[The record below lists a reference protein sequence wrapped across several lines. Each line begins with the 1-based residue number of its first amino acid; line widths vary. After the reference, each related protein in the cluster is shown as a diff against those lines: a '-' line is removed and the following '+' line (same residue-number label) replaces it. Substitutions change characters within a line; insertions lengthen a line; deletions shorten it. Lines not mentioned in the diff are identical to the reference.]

1 MKNNTGNKYQYFLI
15 GVLIIS
21 LVPLLIIHYYNQP
34 TPEDFYYSGEARKIG
49 LMDSMR
55 VLYKFYGGRYFTY
68 LLISL
73 NPLYFHSVTGYKICT
88 LVLMILFYF
97 VFYIFVSEFTKNRL
111 NLTERILFTLSVF
124 FLYLFA
130 MPSLSQ
136 GFYWLVSAVHYQ
148 LALMLF
154 MLFLIFYSRID
165 KEKNIAKRNL
175 FIFISCLITIAIP
188 GTVELSAAIMV
199 IVAVLL
205 IMTSIIKDKK
215 VSWWL
220 ILIVLITIVCV
231 YFVIKS
237 PGNDQRSV
245 KYTENHNL
253 FISLYSSFIFLFQ
266 TIAGWIF
273 NSPLLP
279 ITVLFTPIFFK
290 ITDPDIS
297 GNRIL
302 EIKLSYSIVIFLLML
317 YTNIFII
324 YWSLGI
330 PPYDRILD
338 FIYFIFLT
346 GWFLIIISLTLF
358 IRNKF
363 GIKEFKLPKYI
374 YAAAGILIVFFIVRE
389 NNISSAYSDLF
400 SGKASEFNIT
410 LFERYDSISKTG
422 SDSLE
427 IDSIRNIPQTFFF
440 QDITK
445 DPKRPFNIGYGSYFN
460 KKYIVRKASAQDN

>member
-1 MKNNTGNKYQYFLI
+1 MKYNTGNKYHYILI
-15 GVLIIS
+15 GVLILL

-88 LVLMILFYF
+88 LGLMILFYF
-97 VFYIFVSEFTKNRL
+97 VLFLFISEFTKNRL
-111 NLTERILFTLSVF
+111 SLTERILFSLSVF

-154 MLFLIFYSRID
+154 MLFFILYSRIE
-165 KEKNIAKRNL
+165 KETGIAKRNL
-175 FIFISCLITIAIP
+175 LIFILCIITAAIP
-188 GTVELSAAIMV
+188 GTVELSAAMMV
-199 IVAVLL
+199 ITAAV
-205 IMTSIIKDKK
+205 IIIRSLVTDKK
-215 VSWWL
+215 VSWWQ
-220 ILIVLITIVCV
+220 ILIALITIVCV

-245 KYTENHNL
+245 KYAENHNL
-253 FISLYSSFIFLFQ
+253 FLSLYSSFTFLFQ
-266 TIAGWIF
+266 TIAGWII
-273 NSPLLP
+273 NSPLAA
-279 ITVLFTPIFFK
+279 ITVLFIPFYFK
-290 ITDPDIS
+290 ITDSDIS
-297 GNRIL
+297 ENSIL
-302 EIKLSYSIVIFLLML
+302 EIKPSYIIVIFLLIL

-358 IRNKF
+358 TRNKF

-374 YAAAGILIVFFIVRE
+374 YAASAILIVFFIARE
-389 NNISSAYSDLF
+389 NNITAAYSDLF
-400 SGKASEFNIT
+400 TGKASEFNRT
-410 LFERYDSISKTG
+410 LYERYDNILKNG

-427 IDSIRNIPQTFFF
+427 IDSIKNIPKTFFF

-445 DPKRPFNIGYGSYFN
+445 DPKRPFNIGYSSYFN

>member
-1 MKNNTGNKYQYFLI
+1 
-15 GVLIIS
+15 
-21 LVPLLIIHYYNQP
+21 
-34 TPEDFYYSGEARKIG
+34 
-49 LMDSMR
+49 
-55 VLYKFYGGRYFTY
+55 
-68 LLISL
+68 
-73 NPLYFHSVTGYKICT
+73 
-88 LVLMILFYF
+88 
-97 VFYIFVSEFTKNRL
+97 
-111 NLTERILFTLSVF
+111 
-124 FLYLFA
+124 
-130 MPSLSQ
+130 
-136 GFYWLVSAVHYQ
+136 
-148 LALMLF
+148 

-302 EIKLSYSIVIFLLML
+302 EIKLSYIIVIFLLML

>member
-1 MKNNTGNKYQYFLI
+1 M
-15 GVLIIS
+15 
-21 LVPLLIIHYYNQP
+21 
-34 TPEDFYYSGEARKIG
+34 
-49 LMDSMR
+49 
-55 VLYKFYGGRYFTY
+55 
-68 LLISL
+68 
-73 NPLYFHSVTGYKICT
+73 
-88 LVLMILFYF
+88 
-97 VFYIFVSEFTKNRL
+97 L
-111 NLTERILFTLSVF
+111 NLTERILFSLSVF

-154 MLFLIFYSRID
+154 MLFLIFYFRVE
-165 KEKNIAKRNL
+165 KETGIAKKN
-175 FIFISCLITIAIP
+175 FLILILCIITAAIP
-188 GTVELSAAIMV
+188 GTVELSAAMMV
-199 IVAVLL
+199 ITAAL
-205 IMTSIIKDKK
+205 IIIISLVTDKK
-215 VSWWL
+215 VSWWQ
-220 ILIVLITIVCV
+220 ILIALITIVCV

-253 FISLYSSFIFLFQ
+253 FLSLYSSFTFLFQ

-273 NSPLLP
+273 NSPLVV
-279 ITVLFTPIFFK
+279 ITVLFIPFFFK

-297 GNRIL
+297 ENRIL
-302 EIKLSYSIVIFLLML
+302 KIKPSYIIVIFFLIL

-338 FIYFIFLT
+338 FIFFIFLT

-374 YAAAGILIVFFIVRE
+374 YAAAAVLIAFFIIRE
-389 NNISSAYSDLF
+389 NNIKAAYFDLF
-400 SGKASEFNIT
+400 SGKASEFNST
-410 LFERYDSISKTG
+410 LFERYDNILKNG

-427 IDSIRNIPQTFFF
+427 IDIISNIPQTFFF

-460 KKYIVRKASAQDN
+460 KKYIVRKATVQDN